1 MELQKPDINKENV
14 SVAANMMDSD
24 SPKVLSL
31 EGLKTFFSLKI
42 AINFFIIII

>member
-14 SVAANMMDSD
+14 SDAANTMDSE

-31 EGLKTFFSLKI
+31 EGLKTFIFSLEI
-42 AINFFIIII
+42 IINFYN